1 MKTRW
6 LVLSIVF
13 ATCYTS
19 LMGDAM
25 PFGMFSADAQYTV
38 TSDYVDY
45 TLFGMFDAVGQREMR
60 IMEAQMQAELDAQ
73 QQHKQYQA
81 YVDELLA
88 VREAKR
94 ALRNQQSAL
103 YATATDAICY
113 KLRNRLQR
121 MEAMQQES
129 LRVSQEQAP
138 SMETVA
144 LLPVSCVETHDQKR
158 IVSKDLAVGELIAMH
173 HATRPSYERSYR
185 VAAGPRQQKHVDVNV
200 HHARNEQRVARCN
213 KVQEFAQRYQWI
225 TSQLID
231 AQYTM
236 LASLKKDL
244 DYFCALTGRESTAV
258 LAQLRSQEASGQ
270 YSNTRTSDILGTR
283 YSF

>member
-25 PFGMFSADAQYTV
+25 PFGMFSADAQYTL

-88 VREAKR
+88 VRESKR
-94 ALRNQQSAL
+94 ALRNQQSASH
-103 YATATDAICY
+103 ASATDAICY

-129 LRVSQEQAP
+129 LRVSQEQVP

-158 IVSKDLAVGELIAMH
+158 IVSKDLEVGELIAMH
-173 HATRPSYERSYR
+173 RATRPSYERSYR
-185 VAAGPRQQKHVDVNV
+185 VAAGSRQQKHDDVNV
-200 HHARNEQRVARCN
+200 RQAYNEQRVARCN

-244 DYFCALTGRESTAV
+244 DYFCALTGRESTTV
-258 LAQLRSQEASGQ
+258 LAQLRSQEAFGQ